1 MAACGIR
8 VRRTVVHARGVDP
21 RGVGQWVALVQR
33 VDASGLAAAVLTAAV
48 RVRGAWRPPDPRL
61 VSPRCPVLRQVGH
74 VPPAG
79 PRHRRCQGRARPW
92 TGGTSPAI
100 TAAEFGTCPERAVP
114 PPGVG
119 LLPVTRHPARPGH
132 RLQRDTRLRG
142 AKHCRSSPVR
152 RAGQEGRGRAGC
164 PTAAP
169 SPPSP
174 SPSTSTAVA
183 RSAPAARHP
192 SRSGRTTSSL
202 RSRSSSP
209 CSSGA
214 PLPVSTTG
222 ACSDASAPDWGVSAR
237 RCRAGEACRRGL
249 RS

>member
-1 MAACGIR
+1 MCPAPGPASAT
-8 VRRTVVHARGVDP
+8 RRLTE
-21 RGVGQWVALVQR
+21 VAGPG
-33 VDASGLAAAVLTAAV
+33 AGPAV
-48 RVRGAWRPPDPRL
+48 R
-61 VSPRCPVLRQVGH
+61 
-74 VPPAG
+74 PAG

-114 PPGVG
+114 PGRRPAPGDPTPRETRPPPSSG
-119 LLPVTRHPARPGH
+119 YAPTRSKTLSIVTSAESGIGRAR
-132 RLQRDTRLRG
+132 
-142 AKHCRSSPVR
+142 
-152 RAGQEGRGRAGC
+152 RAGC

-183 RSAPAARHP
+183 RPAPAARHP
-192 SRSGRTTSSL
+192 SRSARTTSSL
-202 RSRSSSP
+202 LSRSSSP

-222 ACSDASAPDWGVSAR
+222 AWSDASAPNRGVSAR